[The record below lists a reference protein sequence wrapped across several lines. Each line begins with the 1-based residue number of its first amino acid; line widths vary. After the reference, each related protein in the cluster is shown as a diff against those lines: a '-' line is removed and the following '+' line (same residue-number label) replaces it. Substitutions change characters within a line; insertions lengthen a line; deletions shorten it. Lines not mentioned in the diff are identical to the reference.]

1 MNKLLLLFTAAAV
14 TFASCQSAPKADEAT
29 ATDEQQAASKEGVAY
44 KVDSTQVVNFIGT
57 KPVGQHNGTLNI
69 SEGQVFVQNGVAVS
83 GGKLIIDM
91 TSLKITDKD
100 TSGTYKLAGHLASP
114 DFFEVN
120 KFPTATFEITDVKA
134 FSADS
139 TKPALVLDG
148 ATHTVS
154 GNLTLKGV
162 TKNVTFPA
170 IIKTTDNV
178 VTAQANFNIN
188 RTDWGLVYGNDK
200 SLGDKFIRPEVN
212 ISFSITANKQP

>member
-1 MNKLLLLFTAAAV
+1 MNKLFTIAIAALIAL
-14 TFASCQSAPKADEAT
+14 ASCKGAPKADEAKT
-29 ATDEQQAASKEGVAY
+29 TDEQQAASTEGVAY

-57 KPVGQHNGTLNI
+57 KPVGQHHGTFNI
-69 SEGQVFVQNGVAVS
+69 SEGQLFVTNGVSVT
-83 GGKLIIDM
+83 GGKINMDLK
-91 TSLKITDKD
+91 SLKITDKD
-100 TSGTYKLAGHLASP
+100 TAGTAKLAGHLASP
-114 DFFEVN
+114 DFFEVE
-120 KFPTATFEITDVKA
+120 KFPTAIFEITDIQPYN
-134 FSADS
+134 ADS

-170 IIKTTDNV
+170 IITANGNTAS
-178 VTAQANFNIN
+178 AQANFNIN

-212 ISFSITANKQP
+212 LSFSISATRPQ